1 MNEDEAPSTNKQ
13 EKLER
18 VTVAKSMRN
27 VEDILLDLAAGVEL
41 EGDEERLADRLMYE
55 KHKQRVGKYKKEKKP
70 ANEHDFPILTADGT
84 VIEPS
89 KKKAKKITVQKE
101 YEVKMDGNAPMAS
114 DVVVKAAD
122 FVS

>member
-1 MNEDEAPSTNKQ
+1 MEPEAPNPNKQ

-18 VTVAKSMRN
+18 VTMSKSMRS

-41 EGDEERLADRLMYE
+41 DPDEERLADRLLFE
-55 KHKQRVGKYKKEKKP
+55 KHGQHTEKFKKEKKP
-70 ANEHDFPILTADGT
+70 ANENDFPILTADGG
-84 VIEPS
+84 VIPPS
-89 KKKAKKITVQKE
+89 KKKKSKNVQKE
-101 YEVKMDGNAPMAS
+101 YQVKVDGNAPMAS